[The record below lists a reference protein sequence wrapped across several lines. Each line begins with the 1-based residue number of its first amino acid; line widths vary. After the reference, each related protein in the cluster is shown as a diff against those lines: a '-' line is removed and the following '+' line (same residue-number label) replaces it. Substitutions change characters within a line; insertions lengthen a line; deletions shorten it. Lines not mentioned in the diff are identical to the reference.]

1 MSVEKR
7 ILQQSQA
14 GRQRLLGAVL
24 VATLAA
30 VLLIVQLILISQV
43 VNRVFLDGSDLAKMW
58 PWLGLL
64 LLLALLRAIVI
75 GAGDILAQHAASRV
89 KSHLRQQLTNHL
101 FLLGP
106 LYTRAE
112 RSGEL
117 ANTLV
122 TGVEAL
128 DEYISQYLPARNLAG
143 IVPALVFVVVLALDP
158 WTSLVLL
165 FAGPMLILM
174 LALIGGR
181 AKALTER
188 RFAEMSWMSA
198 FFLDMIQ
205 GLPTLKMYGRSREQA
220 AQIGDISRQFGHTTM
235 DVLRTAFQTSLVMEW
250 AATAAI
256 AMVALEVSL
265 RLMNGMLP
273 FDRALAVLLLTPE
286 FFMPLRQMAL
296 KYHAGTAGKAAA
308 ERIFEV
314 LDTPEPVVQ
323 PAALAT
329 NGHPAAIPH
338 RFDLGFDHV
347 GYTYDGRQRP
357 ALSSFLLTIPHGQT
371 VALVGPTGA
380 GKTTVSSLLL
390 RFIEPNTGRIT
401 VGGTALSAIDRRT
414 WRAQVA
420 WVPQQPHLF
429 HGTVAENIRF
439 GRPDAGQADVVAA
452 AQAAYAHEFIQ
463 ALPQGYETVIGER
476 GARLS
481 GGQQQRLAIARAFLK
496 DAPVLILDE
505 ATAHLDADS
514 ERLIRA
520 ALARLAQGRTVLVIA
535 HRLQMAYQADQIV
548 VLDHGRAVEQGK
560 HQELLNR
567 NGQYRHLVA
576 SYQGG
581 AL

>member
-1 MSVEKR
+1 M
-7 ILQQSQA
+7 
-14 GRQRLLGAVL
+14 
-24 VATLAA
+24 ATLVA
-30 VLLIVQLILISQV
+30 VLLIVQLILLSLV
-43 VNRVFLDGSDLAKMW
+43 VNWVFLDGFDLAEMW

-64 LLLALLRAIVI
+64 LLLALLRAGAI
-75 GAGDILAQHAASRV
+75 GGSDILAQYAASRI
-89 KSHLRQQLTNHL
+89 KSHLRQQLTTHL
-101 FLLGP
+101 FQLGP

-122 TGVEAL
+122 NGVEAL

-143 IVPALVFVVVLALDP
+143 IVPVLVFVVVLALDP

-220 AQIGDISRQFGHTTM
+220 AQIGEISRQFGHTTM

-265 RLMNGMLP
+265 RLMNGLLP

-314 LDTPEPVVQ
+314 LDTPEPAIQ
-323 PAALAT
+323 PAAPA
-329 NGHPAAIPH
+329 NDGHPAAIPR
-338 RFDLGFDHV
+338 RFDIGFDHV
-347 GYTYDGRQRP
+347 GHTYDGRQRP
-357 ALSSFLLTIPHGQT
+357 A
-371 VALVGPTGA
+371 
-380 GKTTVSSLLL
+380 
-390 RFIEPNTGRIT
+390 
-401 VGGTALSAIDRRT
+401 
-414 WRAQVA
+414 
-420 WVPQQPHLF
+420 
-429 HGTVAENIRF
+429 
-439 GRPDAGQADVVAA
+439 
-452 AQAAYAHEFIQ
+452 
-463 ALPQGYETVIGER
+463 
-476 GARLS
+476 
-481 GGQQQRLAIARAFLK
+481 
-496 DAPVLILDE
+496 
-505 ATAHLDADS
+505 
-514 ERLIRA
+514 
-520 ALARLAQGRTVLVIA
+520 
-535 HRLQMAYQADQIV
+535 
-548 VLDHGRAVEQGK
+548 
-560 HQELLNR
+560 
-567 NGQYRHLVA
+567 
-576 SYQGG
+576 
-581 AL
+581 

>member
-7 ILQQSQA
+7 ILQQSQT
-14 GRQRLLGAVL
+14 GRRRLLGAVL
-24 VATLAA
+24 AASLAA
-30 VLLIVQLILISQV
+30 VLLIIQLILLSQV
-43 VNRVFLDGSDLAKMW
+43 VNRVFLAGSGLADIW
-58 PWLGLL
+58 PWLGVL
-64 LLLALLRAIVI
+64 LLLALLRAGAI
-75 GAGDILAQHAASRV
+75 GAGDILAQQAASRV
-89 KSHLRQQLTNHL
+89 KSHLRQQLTGHL
-101 FLLGP
+101 FRLGP

-112 RSGEL
+112 HSGEL

-128 DEYISQYLPARNLAG
+128 DEYISQYLPARSLAG
-143 IVPALVFVVVLALDP
+143 IVPVLVFVVVLALDP

-165 FAGPMLILM
+165 FAGPMLIL
-174 LALIGGR
+174 LLVLIGGR

-220 AQIGDISRQFGHTTM
+220 AQIGEISRQFGSTTM

-250 AATAAI
+250 AATAAV

-265 RLMNGMLP
+265 RLMNGLLP

-308 ERIFEV
+308 ERIFEL
-314 LDTPEPVVQ
+314 LDTPEPAV
-323 PAALAT
+323 
-329 NGHPAAIPH
+329 HPAATANNGHLAAVPP
-338 RFDLGFDHV
+338 RFDIGFDAV
-347 GYTYDGRQRP
+347 DYTYDGRQRP
-357 ALSSFLLTIPHGQT
+357 ALSGFSLTVLHGQT
-371 VALVGPTGA
+371 VALVGATGA

-390 RFIEPNTGRIT
+390 GFIEPNTGRIT
-401 VGGTALSAIDRRT
+401 IGGTALSAIDHRT
-414 WRAQVA
+414 WRTQVA

-429 HGTVAENIRF
+429 HGTVAENIRLAH
-439 GRPDAGQADVVAA
+439 PDAGPADVVAA
-452 AQAAYAHEFIQ
+452 AEAAHAHEFIQ
-463 ALPQGYETVIGER
+463 ALPQGYDTVIGER

-514 ERLIRA
+514 ERLVRA
-520 ALARLAQGRTVLVIA
+520 ALARLARGRTVLVIA
-535 HRLQMAYQADQIV
+535 HRLHMAYQADQIV
-548 VLDHGRAVEQGK
+548 VLEHGRAVEQGK

-567 NGQYRHLVA
+567 NGPYRQLVA

-581 AL
+581 AF